1 MGHDSGL
8 CVAKTPNSIMN
19 IFFTHIYLLNFRLYA
34 GICIILS
41 MIYGRLSAFS
51 KTAGPGILFACTAIG
66 VSHLVQSTR
75 AGADFGLM
83 IVWFVILVNLLKY
96 PFFEYGSR
104 YANSTQTSIIDG
116 YKQLGKPALWL
127 YLLLTILSMFF
138 VTGAVGFVTAGFF
151 ENLFGIDFLGDW
163 TVVILF
169 IACVGILAIGKYHV
183 LDSLIKVIAIVL
195 LVSTFTAFIF
205 AMYNGPISPS
215 IGFEPK
221 QLWDV
226 SGIFFLLALMGWMPT
241 AVDLSSWNS
250 LWTLERMK
258 QTNYKPQLKETLF
271 EFRLGYLITGV
282 LAVIFVILGTF
293 IFYGSGEELP
303 NNNSDF
309 AHKVVT
315 LYTKTIGNWSYI
327 VIAASAFSVMF
338 GTIIAVFDGYSR
350 SLQRTIELIFTKKE
364 DKIRT
369 KFRTFYTVFLIVI
382 ASGSFLVISQFQNNL
397 KELVDFATVLSFV
410 IAPIIA
416 IFNFRLVTGKFL
428 PKEFQPSLMLRLM
441 SFAGIIFLSG
451 FAMFFLILKFSS

>member
-1 MGHDSGL
+1 MGI
-8 CVAKTPNSIMN
+8 T
-19 IFFTHIYLLNFRLYA
+19 
-34 GICIILS
+34 LS
-41 MIYGRLSAFS
+41 QFS

-83 IVWFVILVNLLKY
+83 ILGFVVLVTLLKY

-116 YKQLGKPALWL
+116 YKKLGKPALWL
-127 YLLLTILSMFF
+127 YFLLTIASMFF

-151 ENLFGIDFLGDW
+151 ENLFGIDFLGGW

-169 IACVGILAIGKYHV
+169 AVCVGILAVGRYNA
-183 LDSLIKVIAIVL
+183 LDSMIKIIAIVL
-195 LVSTFTAFIF
+195 LISTTSAFLLTL
-205 AMYNGPISPS
+205 YNGPIEPVS
-215 IGFEPK
+215 GFEPK
-221 QLWDV
+221 DLWDV

-241 AVDLSSWNS
+241 AIDLSSWNS

-258 QTNYKPQLKETLF
+258 QTNYKPKLKETLF
-271 EFRLGYLITGV
+271 EFRLSYLITGIF
-282 LAVIFVILGTF
+282 AVMFVTLGSF

-303 NNNSDF
+303 NNNASF
-309 AHKVVT
+309 AHEIVT
-315 LYTKTIGNWSYI
+315 LYTRTIGDWSYV
-327 VIAASAFSVMF
+327 VIAASAFAVMF

-350 SLQRTIELIFTKKE
+350 SLQRTVELIFTTKEEKIHKKS
-364 DKIRT
+364 
-369 KFRTFYTVFLIVI
+369 RTFYVIFLLVVSGGSLAVI
-382 ASGSFLVISQFQNNL
+382 FQFGNNL

-410 IAPIIA
+410 IAPVIA

-428 PKEFQPSLMLRLM
+428 DKIHQPSVLLRLL

-451 FAMFFLILKFSS
+451 FALFFLIMKFSS

>member
-1 MGHDSGL
+1 M
-8 CVAKTPNSIMN
+8 
-19 IFFTHIYLLNFRLYA
+19 
-34 GICIILS
+34 IILN
-41 MIYGRLSAFS
+41 GKLSSFS

-83 IVWFVILVNLLKY
+83 MLGFVILVSVMKY

-116 YKQLGKPALWL
+116 YKKLGKPALWL
-127 YLLLTILSMFF
+127 YFLLTIASMFF

-151 ENLFGIDFLGDW
+151 ENLFGIDFLGEW

-169 IACVGILAIGKYHV
+169 VVCVGILAIGKYNL
-183 LDSLIKVIAIVL
+183 LDSLIKIIAIVL
-195 LVSTFTAFIF
+195 LASTVSAFLF
-205 AMYNGPISPS
+205 ALYNGPIEPVS
-215 IGFEPK
+215 GFEPK
-221 QLWDV
+221 ELWDI

-258 QTNYKPQLKETLF
+258 QTNYKPKLKETLL
-271 EFRLGYLITGV
+271 EFRLAYLITGI
-282 LAVIFVILGTF
+282 LAVMFVVLGTF
-293 IFYGSGEELP
+293 IFYGSGQELP

-315 LYTKTIGNWSYI
+315 LYTETIGGWSYI
-327 VIAASAFSVMF
+327 IIAASAFTVMF

-350 SLQRTIELIFTKKE
+350 SLQRTVELIFTKKE

-369 KFRTFYTVFLIVI
+369 KFRTFYVIFLILISAGSLVVI
-382 ASGSFLVISQFQNNL
+382 FQFGNNL

-410 IAPIIA
+410 IAPVIA
-416 IFNFRLVTGKFL
+416 IFNLRLVTGKFL
-428 PKEFQPSLMLRLM
+428 EKEHQPSIFLRIL
-441 SFAGIIFLSG
+441 SFAGIVFLSG
-451 FAMFFLILKFSS
+451 FALFFLITKFYS